1 LLNKVRMTHKN
12 LTQKVLIA
20 LALGMATGLLLN
32 ISGLAHNNALVSD
45 YLIGGMFHTIG
56 ALFVNALKMLVV
68 PLVLFSIIPGIL
80 GIGDI
85 HLLGRVGIK
94 ALVLYL
100 CTTAI
105 AIATALLLA
114 SSFSIGEGMSLTTTS
129 DFAGNSAPP
138 VSEVLINI
146 IPSNP
151 IAAMANGDMLAII
164 FFAIIFGGSLLAFA
178 KESPDTVKLIEQLNL
193 VMMKMV
199 NLVMHFAPYAVFC
212 LIAKAVSELG
222 LDLLKELLGYAL
234 VLVAA
239 LLFHA
244 FVSYSFILKILTGL
258 SPITFLKKL
267 RTAQT
272 FAFSTASSAATIP
285 VTLRTVEERL
295 GVNNSIASFTVPLGA
310 TINMD
315 GTAMM
320 QGVATVFIANVYGV
334 DLGAMDYLMVILMAV
349 LASIGTA
356 AVPSVGLVM
365 LTMVFNE
372 VNLPVEGIGLILGVD
387 RILDMLRTAV
397 NVTGDAAVS
406 TIVAKSEN
414 RFDLNTYENPD
425 AGVIND

>member
-1 LLNKVRMTHKN
+1 MSHKN

-20 LALGMATGLLLN
+20 LALGIITGLILN
-32 ISGLAHNNALVSD
+32 ISGLVQSSSFVSD
-45 YLIGGMFHTIG
+45 YLVSGLFHTVG
-56 ALFVNALKMLVV
+56 TMFVNALKMLVV

-94 ALVLYL
+94 ALILYL
-100 CTTAI
+100 STTAI
-105 AIATALLLA
+105 AIATALLAA
-114 SSFSIGEGMSLTTTS
+114 STFSIGEGMSLNTSS

-164 FFAIIFGGSLLAFA
+164 FFAIIFGISLLAVA
-178 KESPDTVKLIEQLNL
+178 RESPETIKLMEQLNE

-199 NLVMHFAPYAVFC
+199 SLVMHFAPYAVFC
-212 LIAKAVSELG
+212 LIARAISELG
-222 LDLLKELLGYAL
+222 LDLLKELIGYAL
-234 VLVAA
+234 VLVGV

-244 FVSYSFILKILTGL
+244 LVSYSLILKVFTGL
-258 SPITFLKKL
+258 SPAIFLRKL
-267 RTAQT
+267 RAAQT

-285 VTLRTVEERL
+285 VTLRTVEQRL

-320 QGVATVFIANVYGV
+320 QGVATVFIANVYGI
-334 DLGAMDYLMVILMAV
+334 DLSAMDYLMVIMMAV

-372 VNLPVEGIGLILGVD
+372 VNLPVEGIGLVLGID

-397 NVTGDAAVS
+397 NVTGDATVS
-406 TIVAKSEN
+406 TVVAKSEN
-414 RFDLNTYENPD
+414 RFDPD
-425 AGVIND
+425 IYNDPEAGIIND

>member
-1 LLNKVRMTHKN
+1 MTHKN
-12 LTQKVLIA
+12 LTQKVLIG

-32 ISGLAHNNALVSD
+32 ITGLVHSSSFVSD
-45 YLIGGMFHTIG
+45 YLVSGLFHTIG
-56 ALFVNALKMLVV
+56 TMFVNALKMLVV

-94 ALVLYL
+94 ALALYL
-100 CTTAI
+100 STTAI
-105 AIATALLLA
+105 AIATALLAA
-114 SSFSIGEGMSLTTTS
+114 SVFSIGSGMSLSTNS
-129 DFAGNSAPP
+129 DFEGNSAPP
-138 VSEVLINI
+138 VTEVLINI

-164 FFAIIFGGSLLAFA
+164 FFAIIFGVSLLAVA
-178 KESPDTVKLIEQLNL
+178 KEAPETVNLIEQLNK

-212 LIAKAVSELG
+212 LIAKAISELG

-234 VLVAA
+234 VLIGV
-239 LLFHA
+239 LLFHG
-244 FVSYSFILKILTGL
+244 FVSYSLILKILTGL
-258 SPITFLKKL
+258 NPGIFLKKL
-267 RTAQT
+267 RATQT

-320 QGVATVFIANVYGV
+320 QGVATVFIANVYGI
-334 DLGAMDYLMVILMAV
+334 DLSALDYLMVIMMAV

-372 VNLPVEGIGLILGVD
+372 VNLPVEGIGLILGID

-397 NVTGDAAVS
+397 NVTGDAAIS
-406 TIVAKSEN
+406 TIVAKSEK
-414 RFDLNTYENPD
+414 RFDNEIYDNPE
-425 AGVIND
+425 AGVITD